1 MNLFRSEEHVRRFWG
16 YDAAAEEGTMPLA
29 EWAYVFS
36 VEFCRTKLEPD
47 FFLHGLR
54 LREGLFR
61 AFRELGKS
69 GPFWGIA
76 AGPAH
81 SGAQP

>member
-1 MNLFRSEEHVRRFWG
+1 MNLFQSEEHVRRFWG
-16 YDAAAEEGTMPLA
+16 YDATAAEGTMPL
-29 EWAYVFS
+29 EDWAYVFS
-36 VEFCRTKLEPD
+36 VEFCQTKLAPD
-47 FFLHGLR
+47 FFLHGLQ

-76 AGPAH
+76 AEPARPEA
-81 SGAQP
+81 ST